1 VESSQ
6 SPPKLANLLY
16 YFVLVISIFVAL
28 FVTLVA
34 MNNCMCWIAG
44 PAFMAIALQ
53 YLNEHKEHR
62 DPRYC
67 ALLLSPFIICAAM
80 LAIGV
85 FFPYPS
91 HPSTDSL
98 SLAQR
103 ETLTIVTVATS
114 ILHFAWL
121 IIIPFLY
128 PGRKRVAVFNSIAI
142 FLITAPLSLLVTL
155 TVFREWNLL

>member
-1 VESSQ
+1 MESSQ

-16 YFVLVISIFVAL
+16 YFVLVFSVVMAL

-34 MNNCMCWIAG
+34 MSNCMCWIAG

-53 YLNEHKEHR
+53 YLNEHEEYR

-67 ALLLSPFIICAAM
+67 AHLLSPFIICAAM
-80 LAIGV
+80 LALGV
-85 FFPYPS
+85 FFPSPANPS
-91 HPSTDSL
+91 LDTL

-103 ETLTIVTVATS
+103 NILTMVAIATS
-114 ILHFAWL
+114 VIHFAWL
-121 IIIPFLY
+121 IIVPFLY

-142 FLITAPLSLLVTL
+142 FLITAPLALLVTL
-155 TVFREWNLL
+155 TVSREWNLL